1 MSAGVPKAERTNAHC
16 DRHRKPGR
24 RTLDCR
30 RARPSSAS
38 CIIGRYRR
46 CRSHAPG
53 DTHARSPSNPPGSPG
68 GARLSN
74 FEGGLNGHT
83 IEEEVMVTL
92 LTTARGAARLTH
104 LIAWTMS
111 AAVTA
116 LNATATRRQTRTCT
130 HKSAFQRSA
139 FK

>member
-38 CIIGRYRR
+38 CIIGRYRW
-46 CRSHAPG
+46 CRSHVPG
-53 DTHARSPSNPPGSPG
+53 DAHARSPSNPPGSPG

-74 FEGGLNGHT
+74 FEGGLNSHT
-83 IEEEVMVTL
+83 IEEEVMMTL
-92 LTTARGAARLTH
+92 LTTARGAARP
-104 LIAWTMS
+104 MS

-116 LNATATRRQTRTCT
+116 LNATAKRRQTYL
-130 HKSAFQRSA
+130 
-139 FK
+139 